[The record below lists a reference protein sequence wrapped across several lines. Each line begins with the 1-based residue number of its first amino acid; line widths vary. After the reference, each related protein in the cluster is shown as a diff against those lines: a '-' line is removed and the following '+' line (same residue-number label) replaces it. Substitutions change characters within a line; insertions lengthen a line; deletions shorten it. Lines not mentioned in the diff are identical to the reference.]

1 MKPVLLV
8 RNDPWESFGLAPA
21 ALAWTGADFR
31 TVNMPGGGTLPPLE
45 EVSAVVMFGGT
56 VNVDMVE
63 RHPFLAD
70 VREYTRRAVDSEVP
84 FLGLCLGSQILA
96 RTLGKEVVKSPVR
109 EIGFEALRPT
119 PDAKEDPLFSLYTD
133 GDMVVQ
139 WHEDTYE
146 LPDGAVLLASSDAI
160 EVQGYRI
167 GDLTWALQFHQ
178 EVDGTEFGW
187 WLELAT
193 SEMDIEAVWG
203 KSPDTLRA
211 EASELMRGHEERGR
225 ELFRRFVEV
234 VRERAG

>member
-8 RNDPWESFGLAPA
+8 RNDPWESFGLAPSS
-21 ALAWTGADFR
+21 LAWAGADFR
-31 TVNMPGGGTLPPLE
+31 TVNMPAGQTLPPLE
-45 EVSAVVMFGGT
+45 DVSAVVMFGGT

-70 VREYTRRAVDSEVP
+70 VREYTRRALDAEVP

-96 RTLGKEVVKSPVR
+96 RTLGKEVVKSPVK
-109 EIGFEALRPT
+109 EIGFEAIRPT
-119 PDAKEDPLFSLYTD
+119 TDAKEDPLFSLYTD

-146 LPDGAVLLASSDAI
+146 LPEGSVLLASSDAI
-160 EVQGYRI
+160 DVQGYRV

-178 EVDGTEFGW
+178 EVDGTEFAW
-187 WLELAT
+187 WLDIAST
-193 SEMDIEAVWG
+193 EMDIEAVWG

-211 EASELMRGHEERGR
+211 ESAELMRGHEERGR
-225 ELFRRFVEV
+225 ELFRRFVDV
-234 VRERAG
+234 VQERAW